1 MKALEKH
8 LLHYETHKLFYN
20 KYLYKLVIKN
30 SLAIIF
36 REKKFNYARE
46 VLDDLQHQFEN
57 GEVLVRSTGYRK
69 SPVDILEF
77 LECLALYK
85 VFSTDT
91 DYKIRVENPHVQVYT
106 NDKDWLLDLST
117 KVVRPV
123 ELWQPSDAHIS
134 HLGENIIIVNRPTK
148 YQYKVTL
155 GDKRVDRGFTTWL
168 EKNHDKVKIGRMCKD
183 AISEGL
189 YAANYYFYVRDERVL
204 ELVKLMITPSIRRID
219 KLVCKQDIDK

>member
-1 MKALEKH
+1 
-8 LLHYETHKLFYN
+8 
-20 KYLYKLVIKN
+20 
-30 SLAIIF
+30 
-36 REKKFNYARE
+36 
-46 VLDDLQHQFEN
+46 
-57 GEVLVRSTGYRK
+57 
-69 SPVDILEF
+69 
-77 LECLALYK
+77 
-85 VFSTDT
+85 
-91 DYKIRVENPHVQVYT
+91 VYT